1 MAIDKPTP
9 QHFALRFK
17 QHKITILL
25 FVKPHDPLTSVKE
38 KLLAAIKDRNISQ
51 IDGQPLP
58 SDPQD
63 IVFGVPI
70 DKNDPSQGWVGLD
83 IPDLDDDERKKGG
96 KKPGVLNATPIGAGL
111 KDGSLLAFKFITEGS
126 GGVDVDMNDNDFDVI
141 MPTFDDEEGSQAKEG
156 EEA

>member
-1 MAIDKPTP
+1 MATDKPNP

-51 IDGQPLP
+51 IDGRSLP

-63 IVFGVPI
+63 IIFGVPI
-70 DKNDPSQGWVGLD
+70 DKHDPSQGWVGLD
-83 IPDLDDDERKKGG
+83 IPGLDDDERKKGG
-96 KKPGVLNATPIGAGL
+96 KKPSVLNATPIGAGL
-111 KDGSLLAFKFITEGS
+111 KDGSLLAFKFKQDGS
-126 GGVDVDMNDNDFDVI
+126 GGDDVDMNDNEFNVI
-141 MPTFDDEEGSQAKEG
+141 MPSFDDEVESQAKEVG
-156 EEA
+156 EG